1 MNSLQVIL
9 PEVDASWTRSSGVL
23 PPRPT
28 KEDEEW
34 CIAHPGQPQRPMQ
47 IPARVSFSQYARMNV
62 GLPRCMVH
70 PFIPNEDK
78 MGMTLTDV
86 EFCPDLIV
94 KIGGISM
101 SRDPSP
107 GKLDM
112 LEHMLS
118 PESTNDAPYRAI
130 PGDAFLAGRRKTDMT
145 VYIDPE
151 IPVPDDWIPRD
162 PNASPREKNKEKAA
176 LYRSLNASR
185 SSRIV
190 RIVWDYFT
198 VRTPAG
204 GWRRKTI
211 AYEEGTPS
219 PFQFEYY
226 DTS

>member
-1 MNSLQVIL
+1 MKSLQVIL
-9 PEVDASWTRSSGVL
+9 PVFDASKPLSSGSI

-34 CIAHPGQPQRPMQ
+34 CIAHPGQPQRP
-47 IPARVSFSQYARMNV
+47 ATNSVFVRFSQYPRVNV
-62 GLPRCMVH
+62 GLPPYLVH
-70 PFIPNEDK
+70 PFIPNEDT

-86 EFCPDLIV
+86 EFSHDLTV
-94 KIGGISM
+94 KIGGIGM

-112 LEHMLS
+112 LEHTLS
-118 PESTNDAPYRAI
+118 PESTSDAPYRAI
-130 PGDAFLAGRRKTDMT
+130 PGDAFLAGRRETDMT

-151 IPVPDDWIPRD
+151 VPVPDDWSPSD

-226 DTS
+226 DTR